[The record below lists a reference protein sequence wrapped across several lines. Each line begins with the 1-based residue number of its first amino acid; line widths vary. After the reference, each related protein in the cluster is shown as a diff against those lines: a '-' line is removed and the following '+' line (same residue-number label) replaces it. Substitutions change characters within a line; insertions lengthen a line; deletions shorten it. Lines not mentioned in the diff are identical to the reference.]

1 MTAGPGSAPTAL
13 IVDDDVAFV
22 LWLGELFSESGYQAF
37 PALQFSEAVTLAQT
51 LTAPVDVL
59 VANPKLSGAARAI
72 DTLKNAQPNL
82 RVLLIRDP
90 ADDDSTAPFDHATL
104 VRPSAWEPISKEL
117 WMMKIRNVL
126 MRLSAAT

>member
-1 MTAGPGSAPTAL
+1 MRAGPGPAPTAL

-37 PALQFSEAVTLAQT
+37 PALQFSEALTLAKT

-72 DTLKNAQPNL
+72 DTLKIAQPAL

-90 ADDDSTAPFDHATL
+90 ADDGSTAPSDHATL
-104 VRPSAWEPISKEL
+104 ARPSAWEPISKEH